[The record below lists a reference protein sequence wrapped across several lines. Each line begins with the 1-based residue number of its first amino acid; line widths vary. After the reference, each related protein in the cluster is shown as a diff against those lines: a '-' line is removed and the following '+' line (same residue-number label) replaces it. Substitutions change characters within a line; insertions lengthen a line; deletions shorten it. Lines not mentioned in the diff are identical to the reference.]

1 MHAISG
7 TTYIELEA
15 DPGTELAANLAEILD
30 CGDFAFVLKWN
41 KLNAVAHLERVRL
54 HLQIY
59 LSIFKRYLLFKTHF
73 FLYLI

>member
-1 MHAISG
+1 MLAING

-15 DPGTELAANLAEILD
+15 DPGTKLAANLAKILD

-54 HLQIY
+54 HLTN